1 MQTYFQAYRIKN
13 RRTAIPVWLE
23 ILRIAGAMIRLPVLT
38 LLEILE
44 PVVAFVLSALALL
57 GVLTTIFFKLVGSP
71 SFPVWTMLLISLGFG
86 VALAGYRYVIELL
99 SR

>member
-1 MQTYFQAYRIKN
+1 MQTYFRAYKGKS
-13 RRTAIPVWLE
+13 RRTSSPISLE
-23 ILRIAGAMIRLPVLT
+23 MLRIAWAIIRLPVLT

-44 PVVAFVLSALALL
+44 PLVAFVLSALALL

-71 SFPVWTMLLISLGFG
+71 NFPAWTMLFISLGFG
-86 VALAGYRYVIELL
+86 IALAAYRYLIDVL